1 MMNTSD
7 LAVFVFAAGG
17 LVAGGYL
24 IAWRRILAER
34 RRASEAETRAQALW
48 AVLQGLSGTVPPDT
62 AGLKLPVDSVA
73 TSASRPRDATLRS
86 QPTADSRYL
95 FVSFEEEIRRARERA
110 ISLTLLTL
118 SLLNSPDDGAE
129 EPGGGKDRLL
139 RSVAHAVRGQMRGCD
154 TCIRYAAN
162 EFILILPGVT
172 RDEARRV
179 EGRLRIALQGIS
191 HEVRH
196 GVSFKPRASLG
207 SATFPEDGGS
217 FDQLLTLADS
227 RRLQDS
233 TAALPGMP
241 TPHGSAV
248 RFRVPPPALSRN

>member
-1 MMNTSD
+1 MLNPLD
-7 LAVFVFAAGG
+7 LVVFLLAACG
-17 LVAGGYL
+17 LMAGGYL
-24 IAWRRILAER
+24 LGWRRVLTER
-34 RRASEAETRAQALW
+34 RRASEAEERSRSLLAL
-48 AVLQGLSGTVPPDT
+48 LQGLSGPVSPDAG
-62 AGLKLPVDSVA
+62 AGLPPPNDSVDVA
-73 TSASRPRDATLRS
+73 PFRIALGPARPRPAT
-86 QPTADSRYL
+86 DSRYL
-95 FVSFEEEIRRARERA
+95 FVSFEEEIRRARERG

-118 SLLNSPDDGAE
+118 SLQNSLADGGE
-129 EPGGGKDRLL
+129 GGADRLL

-196 GVSFKPRASLG
+196 GVTFKPRSSLG

-233 TAALPGMP
+233 TAALPGLPPP
-241 TPHGSAV
+241 TGSAV
-248 RFRVPPPALSRN
+248 RFRVPPPTLSRN